1 MGLGGRDQPRVT
13 GPSGGRAPTP
23 PWLWAPSGEESA
35 PTFICASVL
44 HMGQGQGLPVCG
56 HLQAE
61 GHLEVCQLLPTFQD
75 LGDLALE
82 ALFLLLQ
89 GLHGQLQSEPEV
101 VSEGE
106 GSLPLGCCSSNF
118 AS

>member
-1 MGLGGRDQPRVT
+1 MEGTSLGSQDRVVAE
-13 GPSGGRAPTP
+13 PPP
-23 PWLWAPSGEESA
+23 HPWLWAPSGEESA
-35 PTFICASVL
+35 PTCICASVL
-44 HMGQGQGLPVCG
+44 RMGQGQGLPVCG

-106 GSLPLGCCSSNF
+106 GSFPPGCCSSNF
-118 AS
+118 FAS

>member
-1 MGLGGRDQPRVT
+1 MEGISLGSQDRVVAE
-13 GPSGGRAPTP
+13 PSPH

-35 PTFICASVL
+35 PTCTCASVL
-44 HMGQGQGLPVCG
+44 RVGQGLPVCG

-82 ALFLLLQ
+82 ALLLLLQ
-89 GLHGQLQSEPEV
+89 GLHGQLQSKPEV

-106 GSLPLGCCSSNF
+106 GSFPLGCCSSNF
-118 AS
+118 FAS